1 MLVITTT
8 QVITTI
14 ISIMKNTDILV
25 EKNCKYEVRTFLE
38 GESDML
44 FTFEL

>member
-1 MLVITTT
+1 MLVITTIK
-8 QVITTI
+8 VITI
-14 ISIMKNTDILV
+14 IIIIMKNTDILA